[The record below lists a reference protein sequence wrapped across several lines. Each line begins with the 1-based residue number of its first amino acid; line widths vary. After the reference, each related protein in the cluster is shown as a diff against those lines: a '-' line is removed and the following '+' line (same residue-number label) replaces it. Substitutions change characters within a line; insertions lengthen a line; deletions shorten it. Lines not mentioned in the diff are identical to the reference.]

1 MKRKVQDWP
10 ILRLHKER
18 TRIVFPDYQREKQLW
33 SREMKALLIDTI
45 FEDIDIPKLYFNV
58 NDKNEYEVVDGNQRL
73 WAIWDYL
80 DDQYGC
86 YIDGKTQ
93 IFSDLSVAHKKTVQ
107 DYTLQ
112 ITVFEDAEE
121 EYLREHFV
129 RLQLGLQLVSGERL
143 NALSGQM
150 KDFVFKTLM
159 KNRFIKSLGI
169 PKRRYAKQTLCA
181 QIGIN
186 SFSREKVGSFQ
197 RTRWEDLRDFFK
209 EYEHPQ
215 GTDLTLFTERTRSIP
230 EVLNQLFECFG
241 ERTGQLTN
249 RSYILSIYLFF
260 EERLEQHG
268 PLDNKEQKTFVAFV
282 FKLWQRLREEARA
295 GIDRK
300 NRDLY
305 SFQTSLSSAP
315 GEPYQIEGRHSK
327 LVQFYEYFLK
337 HPGKIKGD

>member
-33 SREMKALLIDTI
+33 SRERKASLIDTI
-45 FEDIDIPKLYFNV
+45 FKEIDIPKLYFNI

-73 WAIWDYL
+73 WAIWEFL
-80 DDQYGC
+80 DDGYGC
-86 YIDGKTQ
+86 NVEGKMQT
-93 IFSDLSVAHKKTVQ
+93 FSELSVDNKKILE

-121 EYLREHFV
+121 DYLREHFV
-129 RLQLGLQLVSGERL
+129 RLQLGLPLVSGERL
-143 NALSGQM
+143 NALTGQM

-159 KNRFIKSLGI
+159 KNRFIKNLGI
-169 PKRRYAKQTLCA
+169 PKRRYAKQTLGA
-181 QIGIN
+181 QISIN
-186 SFSREKVGSFQ
+186 SFSRKKVETFE

-209 EYEHPQ
+209 EYQHPQ
-215 GTDLTLFTERTRSIP
+215 GLDLQLFNERTRVIP
-230 EVLNQLFECFG
+230 ETLHQLFECFG
-241 ERTGQLTN
+241 ERTAQLTN

-260 EERLEQHG
+260 EERVNQQG
-268 PLDNKEQKTFVAFV
+268 TLDNKEQKTFVAFV

-295 GIDRK
+295 GIDRE

-305 SFQTSLSSAP
+305 SFQTALSSAP
-315 GEPYQIEGRHSK
+315 GEPYQIDGRHKK
-327 LVQFYEYFLK
+327 LGEFYEYFLK